1 MTFQQK
7 KILKM
12 LSKFQGIRSLSQYF
26 LDSKMASQE
35 VETSAFSTWKDLKL
49 SNIIAQVQGLDSE
62 GNGSAV
68 VNVASDG
75 FGKAVAVK
83 RFMIDDASDE
93 AIKLVTH
100 EIVMMRQLRSP
111 YILSALGS
119 LVSINSMEIWVV
131 SSLMELGSL
140 RRILDAYFPEGIP
153 EAAISPIVS
162 DCLKGLQHLHE
173 RGIVHRA
180 VKASHILLDASGRAK
195 LSGLR
200 YSVSLYDVGTDSCNI
215 SSSGGSPQDRYD
227 FPMICSQKHL
237 NWMSPEM
244 LQQNL
249 LGYNEKSDIYSL
261 GVTLAELANGFPPF
275 SDMPKTL
282 MLLEKLKSNPT
293 RLLDS
298 TTFDPSAHP
307 QDLLFSGDKP
317 ADSGVGA
324 SVGSCSN
331 LPTSA
336 AGVGT
341 FKQGAVQANLS
352 KYAQRTFSDA
362 FHAFHEN
369 CLELDPDIRKPAA
382 SLLSHPFIKQHK
394 KSSSSSLSLASLVSS
409 CCSVKAPVNDNSALD
424 DEEADTLTMA
434 FNTSK
439 MIDSGLVWDF

>member
-1 MTFQQK
+1 
-7 KILKM
+7 
-12 LSKFQGIRSLSQYF
+12 
-26 LDSKMASQE
+26 MASQE
-35 VETSAFSTWKDLKL
+35 VETFSTWEDLKL
-49 SNIIAQVQGLDSE
+49 SNVIAQVQGLDSE
-62 GNGSAV
+62 GNGRAV
-68 VNVASDG
+68 VNVATDG
-75 FGKAVAVK
+75 LGKTVAVK

-100 EIVMMRQLRSP
+100 EIIMMRQLRSP

-131 SSLMELGSL
+131 SSLMELGSM
-140 RRILDAYFPEGIP
+140 RRILDTSFPEGIP

-180 VKASHILLDASGRAK
+180 VQASHILLDASGRAK

-215 SSSGGSPQDRYD
+215 SSSCSPQDRYD

-237 NWMSPEM
+237 NWMSPEV

-275 SDMPKTL
+275 SDMPKTF
-282 MLLEKLKSNPT
+282 MLLEKLKGNQP
-293 RLLDS
+293 RLFDS
-298 TTFDPSAHP
+298 TTFDPSVHP
-307 QDLLFSGDKP
+307 QDLVFSGDKP

-331 LPTSA
+331 LPNST
-336 AGVGT
+336 GGGGT
-341 FKQGAVQANLS
+341 FKQVASLS

-362 FHAFHEN
+362 FHDFQQN
-369 CLELDPDIRKPAA
+369 CCELDPDVRKPAA
-382 SLLSHPFIKQHK
+382 LLLSHQFIKQHK

-409 CCSVKAPVNDNSALD
+409 CCSVKASVNDNIALD
-424 DEEADTLTMA
+424 DEEVDTLTMA
-434 FNTSK
+434 FNTK
-439 MIDSGLVWDF
+439 LIDSALDWDF